1 MKTKITFEQG
11 CQMVYFQTKN
21 PKFGYILEDLAME
34 DVCAFYGRLVYFTA
48 ILYILWP
55 FGIFWYVVP
64 RKIWQPCSRLG
75 SHNSLLGVEAVLR
88 DVQLFQT
95 FFGTCIFFSNAHG
108 NSAS

>member
-55 FGIFWYVVP
+55 FGIFYGYLVYLFRFGMLCQEKSGNPVQELV
-64 RKIWQPCSRLG
+64 RITAYSVSRL
-75 SHNSLLGVEAVLR
+75 
-88 DVQLFQT
+88 F
-95 FFGTCIFFSNAHG
+95 
-108 NSAS
+108 